1 MGNPD
6 LSVGELSTHFHT
18 SRSTLY
24 KRLLLLTGKTPIEF
38 IRHIR
43 LQRAAGLLEKSRL
56 TVAEIAYT
64 VGFNN
69 PKNFSQYFK
78 EEFNRI
84 PSAYRNERRESQA

>member
-6 LSVGELSTHFHT
+6 FSVGELSTRFYT
-18 SRSTLY
+18 SRSTFY

-43 LQRAAGLLEKSRL
+43 LRRAAELLEKSRL

-69 PKNFSQYFK
+69 PKTFSHYFK
-78 EEFNRI
+78 EEFNQI
-84 PSAYRNERRESQA
+84 PSAYRTDKRPSQA